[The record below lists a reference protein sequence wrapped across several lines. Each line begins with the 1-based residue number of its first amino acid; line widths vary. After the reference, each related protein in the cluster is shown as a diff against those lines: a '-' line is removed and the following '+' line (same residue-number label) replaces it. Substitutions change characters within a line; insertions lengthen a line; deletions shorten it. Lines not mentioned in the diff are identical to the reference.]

1 MDLDEIHWRVSIA
14 KKKREREREREH
26 VQELI
31 ALGHWLKDQ
40 ENVAR

>member
-1 MDLDEIHWRVSIA
+1 MDLDEISWRVSIA
-14 KKKREREREREH
+14 KKIKERERREQ

>member
-1 MDLDEIHWRVSIA
+1 MDLDEISWRVSIA
-14 KKKREREREREH
+14 KKIKEREREQ